1 MGYRVFPSTSAV
13 VALALSVLFC
23 PALFAQGPAPD
34 APTLSVEPV
43 STPILPQPTF
53 ETHKFLDRQNRIL
66 FVAVAAFNGAD
77 FAVTRS
83 NLQNGGHELNPIVRP
98 FAQSTVALVANFAIE
113 TAGVVSVSYLFH
125 KTGHHKLERFTSYV
139 NIGSSAGAVTYGLLH
154 H

>member
-1 MGYRVFPSTSAV
+1 MSYRDFSRISAV
-13 VALALSVLFC
+13 LVLVLTVFSC
-23 PALFAQGPAPD
+23 PALFAQGPDPD

-43 STPILPQPTF
+43 AARVLPQPSF
-53 ETHKFLDRQNRIL
+53 ETHEFLDRQNRIL

-98 FAQSTVALVANFAIE
+98 FASSTVALAANFAIE
-113 TAGVVSVSYLFH
+113 TAGVVSVSYVFH

>member
-1 MGYRVFPSTSAV
+1 MGRAFSHVFA
-13 VALALSVLFC
+13 ALIVTVSLHPTL
-23 PALFAQGPAPD
+23 LAQGPAPD
-34 APTLSVEPV
+34 APSGSIEPV
-43 STPILPQPTF
+43 VSPVLPQPSF
-53 ETHKFLDRQNRIL
+53 ETHRFLDRQNRIL

-77 FAVTRS
+77 FAVTHA

-98 FAQSTVALVANFAIE
+98 FASSTAALAMNFAME
-113 TAGVVSVSYLFH
+113 TAGVVSISYAFH

>member
-1 MGYRVFPSTSAV
+1 MGISFRSSFI
-13 VALALSVLFC
+13 VAFALIVAFC
-23 PALFAQGPAPD
+23 PSMFAQGPALD
-34 APTLSVEPV
+34 APTVSVEPV

-98 FAQSTVALVANFAIE
+98 FAQSTAALAANFAME

>member
-1 MGYRVFPSTSAV
+1 MEHRAFSNLSYVSA
-13 VALALSVLFC
+13 ALAIFLLC
-23 PALFAQGPAPD
+23 PAVFAQGPTPD
-34 APTLSVEPV
+34 APTASVEPV
-43 STPILPQPTF
+43 ANPVLSQPTF

-83 NLQNGGHELNPIVRP
+83 NLQNGGHELNPIVQP
-98 FAQSTVALVANFAIE
+98 FAQSTVALAANFAVE
-113 TAGVVSVSYLFH
+113 TAGVVAVSYVFH
-125 KTGHHKLERFTSYV
+125 RTGHHKLERFTSYV

>member
-1 MGYRVFPSTSAV
+1 MGRHGFPNLFVVLAVCVFFCST
-13 VALALSVLFC
+13 AL
-23 PALFAQGPAPD
+23 AQGPSLD
-34 APTLSVEPV
+34 APTVSVEPV
-43 STPILPQPTF
+43 SASVVSQPGF

-77 FAVTRS
+77 FAVTHS

-98 FAQSTVALVANFAIE
+98 FAQSTAALAANFAME
-113 TAGVVSVSYLFH
+113 TAGVVTISYCFH